1 MLVAVALGGLA
12 QVVSGMGFALIAA
25 PALIA
30 MLGPRDG
37 VSTVLFLAAIASL
50 VPLLRGGWRHARL
63 NDAGLLLLPVLVVTP
78 LIALALEGADP
89 DLLSIAA
96 GACALAGVGLL
107 AAGFRSEWLRRPGGA
122 FAAGAASAA
131 MNVVGGVGG
140 PPVGIYAANAGW
152 GPQTLRGTLQAFL
165 LAQGV
170 LTLVVLGVVLPGVD
184 LLAALLAGI
193 VAGMAL
199 APRLPAGTT
208 RAAILVLSALGGIAL
223 IAGSL

>member
-1 MLVAVALGGLA
+1 
-12 QVVSGMGFALIAA
+12 MGFALIAA

-63 NDAGLLLLPVLVVTP
+63 GDAGLLLLPVLVITP
-78 LIALALEGADP
+78 LVALAIEGADSG
-89 DLLSIAA
+89 LLSIAA

-107 AAGFRSEWLRRPGGA
+107 AAGIRSAWLRRPVGA

-165 LAQGV
+165 LAQGIV
-170 LTLVVLGVVLPGVD
+170 TLAVIGIVLPGLD
-184 LLAALLAGI
+184 LLAALAAGI
-193 VAGMAL
+193 AAGMTL

-208 RAAILVLSALGGIAL
+208 RAAVLAVSALGGLAL